1 MIDPKNTSLRDII
14 SEFISVFCR
23 DYDQMEKLLD
33 PDVVSHITNAY
44 GGVDK
49 VQGRE
54 ALMKRI
60 RAMNVVGVK
69 FRITITQMVTI
80 KPEQGLV
87 MVEIKAIREGKTLHN
102 FAAFLIHVKN
112 SRINNLWMVE
122 ASPAHS
128 DKFWM

>member
-1 MIDPKNTSLRDII
+1 M
-14 SEFISVFCR
+14 
-23 DYDQMEKLLD
+23 
-33 PDVVSHITNAY
+33 
-44 GGVDK
+44 DK